1 MTGRTRCMG
10 IDYGTVR
17 IGIAVSDPLGITAT
31 GVETIRVKPKRP
43 EEAFERILE
52 LIEAYEIGTV
62 VVGLPRR
69 TDRREGESER
79 EARAL
84 AARLEERLDVP
95 VILQDERFT
104 SVIANRILRDSTVKK
119 DKKRDVV
126 DQVAAEVILREYL
139 EKQRK

>member
-17 IGIAVSDPLGITAT
+17 IGMPSVIRWDYGHRRGDHPG
-31 GVETIRVKPKRP
+31 ETKRP

-69 TDRREGESER
+69 TIDAKANPRERHGHWPPGWKNVWMCR
-79 EARAL
+79 
-84 AARLEERLDVP
+84 
-95 VILQDERFT
+95 
-104 SVIANRILRDSTVKK
+104 
-119 DKKRDVV
+119 
-126 DQVAAEVILREYL
+126 
-139 EKQRK
+139 

>member
-1 MTGRTRCMG
+1 VTGRTRCMG

>member
-1 MTGRTRCMG
+1 MG